1 MKRPRTCRFT
11 CILLLISLACLSLQA
26 KGKPKQKDKEKAP
39 LLSGIAVS
47 ADLVGFAMKAMGAK
61 FANMEV
67 SARLNLYDKFFPA
80 ADLGI
85 GDCHREGAESG
96 NTFSTTAPYMRFGI
110 DYNFNKK
117 HNGNRLFGLFRY
129 GFSSFKYDIGNPS
142 ISDPVYGTTIPL
154 VIDGEKATAQWLEF
168 GAAVETKL
176 WSFVRLGWSIRYKA
190 RLSLSH
196 PDGGEPYFVPGYGK
210 NDGNGWGGTVT
221 VVFDVGQN
229 IMKAKN
235 KKKEREKQKNNIYH
249 ADEKP

>member
-1 MKRPRTCRFT
+1 MRRPRICRYTCL
-11 CILLLISLACLSLQA
+11 LLLISIACLSLNA
-26 KGKPKQKDKEKAP
+26 KGKGKGKPTDKAP

-47 ADLVGFAMKAMGAK
+47 ADLVGLTMKAMGTK

-67 SARLNLYDKFFPA
+67 GGRLNIYDKYFPA
-80 ADLGI
+80 VELGI
-85 GDCHREGAESG
+85 GDCHREATELG
-96 NTFSTTAPYMRFGI
+96 NTFSATAPYMRFGI

-142 ISDPVYGTTIPL
+142 FTDPVYGTTGPL
-154 VIDGEKATAQWLEF
+154 EVNGETATAQWLEF

-176 WSFVRLGWSIRYKA
+176 WSFIRLGWSIRYKA

-196 PDGGEPYFVPGYGK
+196 PDGGEPYFVPGFGK
-210 NDGNGWGGTVT
+210 NDGNGWGGTVNII
-221 VVFDVGQN
+221 FDVGQN

-235 KKKEREKQKNNIYH
+235 KKKEKEAKKTANG
-249 ADEKP
+249 KP